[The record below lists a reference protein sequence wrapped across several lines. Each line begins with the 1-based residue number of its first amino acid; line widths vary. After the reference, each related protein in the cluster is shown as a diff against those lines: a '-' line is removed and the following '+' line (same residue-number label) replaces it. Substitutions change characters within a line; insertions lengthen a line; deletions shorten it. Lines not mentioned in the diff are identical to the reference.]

1 MNKISVM
8 VKKTIEFKPLVPPVA
23 IERKYAKELRA
34 LVLAMTR
41 DYASVAKIYKDK
53 RHQIVQDDTWGITD
67 LDKRLDALGE
77 KWRVRFEEYAKENS
91 PKVVNQVL
99 KQSNLQIK
107 DVLKDWFAEKR
118 FMLLDS
124 HIPVPMRQVMKAS
137 VEYNVSLIK
146 SLHSQYAERVRGAVY
161 RAVAGGGTLKDLKRD
176 LVKYAGMEERRA
188 KLVAGDQIRKCFND
202 VSLRR
207 LASLGVNKVKW
218 IHTHAGKTHR
228 PYHLRNFNGDYSQYP
243 KVNGLNGLI
252 FDINNPPIIDEKTG
266 ERGYPSVLPF
276 CHCRLGAVITFDE

>member
-1 MNKISVM
+1 M
-8 VKKTIEFKPLVPPVA
+8 KKVVEFRPLVPPVA

-77 KWRVRFEEYAKENS
+77 KWRARFEEFAKENS

-107 DVLKDWFAEKR
+107 DILKDWFAEKR

-124 HIPVPMRQVMKAS
+124 HIPVPMRQVMRAS
-137 VEYNVSLIK
+137 IEYNVSLIK

-161 RAVAGGGTLKDLKRD
+161 RAVAGGGTLKDLKRE
-176 LVKYAGMEERRA
+176 LVKYAGMGERRA
-188 KLVAGDQIRKCFND
+188 KLVAGDQVRKCFVSVSNHRLND
-202 VSLRR
+202 LGITKRKWVYTY
-207 LASLGVNKVKW
+207 ASKEP
-218 IHTHAGKTHR
+218 R
-228 PYHLRNFNGDYSQYP
+228 QYHMRKFNGDYSQYP

-252 FDINNPPIIDEKTG
+252 FDVDNPPIIDERTG
-266 ERGYPSVLPF
+266 ERGYPATAPF
-276 CHCRLGAVITFDE
+276 CRCRMGIVITFDE

>member
-1 MNKISVM
+1 M
-8 VKKTIEFKPLVPPVA
+8 KKVVEFKPLVPPVA

-77 KWRVRFEEYAKENS
+77 KWRARFEEYAKENS

-107 DVLKDWFAEKR
+107 EVLKDWFAEKR

-124 HIPVPMRQVMKAS
+124 HIPVPMRQVMRAS
-137 VEYNVSLIK
+137 IEYNVSLIK

-188 KLVAGDQIRKCFND
+188 KLVAGDQIRKCFTD
-202 VSLRR
+202 ISTRR
-207 LASLGVNKVKW
+207 FTDLGITKMKW
-218 IHTHAGKTHR
+218 IHTGASKEPRIYHKTHWDGKSGKR
-228 PYHLRNFNGDYSQYP
+228 NGDP
-243 KVNGLNGLI
+243 NGLNGFV
-252 FDINNPPIIDEKTG
+252 FDINQPPVIDKKTG
-266 ERGYPSVLPF
+266 ERGYPNQLPF
-276 CHCRLGAVITFDE
+276 CRCRMAPVITFDE

>member
-1 MNKISVM
+1 M
-8 VKKTIEFKPLVPPVA
+8 KKVVEFKPLVPPVA

-77 KWRVRFEEYAKENS
+77 KWRARFEEYAKENS

-124 HIPVPMRQVMKAS
+124 HIPVPMRQVMRAS
-137 VEYNVSLIK
+137 IEYNVSLIK

-161 RAVAGGGTLKDLKRD
+161 RAVAGGGTLKDLKRE

-188 KLVAGDQIRKCFND
+188 KLVAGDQIRKCFTDLNAKRFAD
-202 VSLRR
+202 LGITKMKWVYTY
-207 LASLGVNKVKW
+207 ASKEPRHYHMRKW
-218 IHTHAGKTHR
+218 DGKSGTKDGH
-228 PYHLRNFNGDYSQYP
+228 P
-243 KVNGLNGLI
+243 NGLNGFI
-252 FDINNPPIIDEKTG
+252 FDISRPPVIDEKT
-266 ERGYPSVLPF
+266 EKHGYPNELPF
-276 CHCRLGAVITFDE
+276 CRCRMAPIIEFEK

>member
-1 MNKISVM
+1 MP
-8 VKKTIEFKPLVPPVA
+8 PLA
-23 IERKYAKELRA
+23 LERKYAKDLVA

-41 DYASVAKIYKDK
+41 DYAQIAKIYKDK
-53 RHQIVQDDTWGITD
+53 RHQIVQDDTWGIND

-77 KWRVRFEEYAKENS
+77 KWRERFKEFAENNS

-99 KQSNLQIK
+99 KQSDLEIK
-107 DVLKDWFAEKR
+107 EILKDWFADKR
-118 FMLLDS
+118 FALLDQ
-124 HIPVPMRQVMKAS
+124 HISNPLRQIMKAS
-137 VEYNVSLIK
+137 IEYNVSLIK
-146 SLHSQYAERVRGAVY
+146 SLHYQYSERVRGAVY
-161 RAVAGGGTLKDLKRD
+161 RAVAGGGSLGDLKRA
-176 LVKYAGMEERRA
+176 LVKYAGMEQRRA
-188 KLVAGDQIRKCFND
+188 KLVAGDQVRKCFND

-207 LASLGVNKVKW
+207 LSELGVSKVKW

-228 PYHLRNFNGDYSQYP
+228 PYHLRKFNGDYSQYP

-266 ERGYPSVLPF
+266 ERGYPAVLPF

>member
-1 MNKISVM
+1 MKKIV
-8 VKKTIEFKPLVPPVA
+8 EFKPLVPPVA

-107 DVLKDWFAEKR
+107 DILKDWFAEKR

-124 HIPVPMRQVMKAS
+124 HIPVPMRQVMRAS
-137 VEYNVSLIK
+137 IEYNVSLIK

-161 RAVAGGGTLKDLKRD
+161 RAVAGGGTLKDLKRE

-188 KLVAGDQIRKCFND
+188 KLVAGDQVRKCF
-202 VSLRR
+202 VSVSNRR
-207 LASLGVNKVKW
+207 LNDLGITKRKWVYTYASKEP
-218 IHTHAGKTHR
+218 R
-228 PYHLRNFNGDYSQYP
+228 QYHMRKFNGDYSQYP

-252 FDINNPPIIDEKTG
+252 FDVDNPPIIDERTG
-266 ERGYPSVLPF
+266 ERGYPATAPF
-276 CHCRLGAVITFDE
+276 CRCRMGVVITFDE